1 MESFEIGVIAQKA
14 GIQTSAI
21 RFYEQLGLLKAP
33 PRISGRR
40 RYNADVLQQLR
51 AIQVAQQAGFTLN
64 EIGTLFSGFS
74 EDTPVSARWREM
86 AKRKITEVE
95 ALITRAQRM
104 KQVLEEGLGCG
115 CVQLEDCLF
124 ILDPGQESDE
134 VMELN
139 GGEAVSASAPSSPAA
154 PPR

>member
-1 MESFEIGVIAQKA
+1 VIAQKA

-74 EDTPVSARWREM
+74 EDTPVSDRWRQM
-86 AKRKITEVE
+86 AKQKIEEVNG
-95 ALITRAQRM
+95 LISKAQRM
-104 KQVLEEGLGCG
+104 NRVLEEGLRCG
-115 CVQLEDCLF
+115 CVELEDCLF
-124 ILDPGQESDE
+124 ILDPDRES
-134 VMELN
+134 
-139 GGEAVSASAPSSPAA
+139 A
-154 PPR
+154 